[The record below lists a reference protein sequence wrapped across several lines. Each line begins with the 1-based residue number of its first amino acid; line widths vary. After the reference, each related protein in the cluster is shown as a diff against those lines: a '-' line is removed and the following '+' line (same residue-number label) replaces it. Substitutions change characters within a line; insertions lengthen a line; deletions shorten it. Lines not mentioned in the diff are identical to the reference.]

1 MVEGY
6 QKGTHMG
13 HEIGHG
19 THDAARGYGDVAQWG
34 AQHVRLLL
42 FFQLGEMGNRPP
54 GGEVEMG
61 EMGNMANQNRLQ
73 NRPRPRPLHLDQPR
87 L

>member
-34 AQHVRLLL
+34 AQHVRLLQ
-42 FFQLGEMGNRPP
+42 FFQLGDMGNMPP